1 MLLKILDFNILY
13 VNVIQK
19 NLKWN
24 QAGKKMEEDNEV
36 PQLGGEVACNNG
48 RHNICL
54 RVEFGY

>member
-1 MLLKILDFNILY
+1 
-13 VNVIQK
+13 
-19 NLKWN
+19 
-24 QAGKKMEEDNEV
+24 MEEDNEV